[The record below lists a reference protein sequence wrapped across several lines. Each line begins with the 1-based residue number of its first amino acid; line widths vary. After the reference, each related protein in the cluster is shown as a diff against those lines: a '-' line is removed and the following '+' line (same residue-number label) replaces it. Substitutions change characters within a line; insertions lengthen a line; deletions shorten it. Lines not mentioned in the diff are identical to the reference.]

1 MDMLGLGSRMK
12 FAGVGLVDTT
22 PNFQS
27 SSAMPRIGKV
37 GTSRIEFECNDLED
51 ASLDKRN
58 CTHHSVF
65 FGYTSILVVVIR

>member
-22 PNFQS
+22 PNLPS
-27 SSAMPRIGKV
+27 SSTMPRIGKV
-37 GTSRIEFECNDLED
+37 GTSRILFECQDIED

-58 CTHHSVF
+58 CTRLNVF
-65 FGYTSILVVVIR
+65 SG